1 MEQFASALTVLL
13 EAWSRRTFGPWV
25 DRTLIGSIDGAEVSA
40 AVAILLATGVVHA
53 VLALVVQRHCRSTA
67 PVAAGGALNPDVFLA
82 LGRPAYLLTWLGG
95 LYLATTPLLSA
106 VPRSAALEVAR
117 GVGAALFD
125 LGIFVVVTWVFMRF
139 TRVLDAHLARWA
151 SRTDSKL
158 DDLLVSMIGRSL
170 RVLAPVLAIIFA
182 LPILHLPAEYA
193 DVLSKGTSTMLIVA
207 IAVVLLQAVRV
218 CQRVVLAQFDRNAVD
233 NLRARQ
239 VSTQVHVIG
248 KVIDVLVTVVAAACV
263 LMLFPQVKHVGAS
276 LLASAGILGVIA
288 GLAAQKTTAN
298 LLAGF
303 QIALAQ
309 PIREDDAVVV
319 EGEWGRVEEIT
330 LTYVVVR
337 TWDERRLVV
346 PLSYFIDRPFQNW
359 TRGATALVGSI
370 LIWVDYS
377 FPVAAA
383 RAALKEIIESSP
395 LWDKRVWNMQV
406 ADATEKT
413 IQLRILASAVDA
425 GTTWD
430 LRCEI
435 REKFIAYI
443 QAQHPESLPRLRAD
457 LAHGDGN
464 GEGLEPPTRVDPGLE
479 VSSGVS
485 DANHVAAAS

>member
-1 MEQFASALTVLL
+1 MEQFASALTLLL
-13 EAWSRRTFGPWV
+13 EAWSRRTLGPWA
-25 DRTLIGSIDGAEVSA
+25 DRTLVGSIDGAEISSA
-40 AVAILLATGVVHA
+40 LAILLLTGVIHA
-53 VLALVVQRHCRSTA
+53 VLALVVQRYCRSA
-67 PVAAGGALNPDVFLA
+67 PPVAAGGPLKPDVFFA

-106 VPRSAALEVAR
+106 LPRSAGIEVAR

-151 SRTDSKL
+151 ARTDSKL
-158 DDLLVSMIGRSL
+158 DDLLVSIIGRSL
-170 RVLAPVLAIIFA
+170 RVLAPVAAIIFA

-218 CQRVVLAQFDRNAVD
+218 CQRVVLSQFDMSMVD

-248 KVIDVLVTVVAAACV
+248 KVLDVVVTLVAVACV

-288 GLAAQKTTAN
+288 GIAAQKTTAN
-298 LLAGF
+298 LLAGV
-303 QIALAQ
+303 QIAMAQ
-309 PIREDDAVVV
+309 PIREDDVVIV
-319 EGEWGRVEEIT
+319 EGEWGRVEDIT

-337 TWDERRLVV
+337 IWDERRLVV
-346 PLSYFIDRPFQNW
+346 PLSYFIDKPFQNW
-359 TRGATALVGSI
+359 TRGSTALVGSI
-370 LIWVDYS
+370 FVWVDYS
-377 FPVAAA
+377 FPVEAG
-383 RAALKEIIESSP
+383 RAVLKEIIESSA
-395 LWDKRVWNMQV
+395 LWDRRVWNVQV
-406 ADATEKT
+406 ADANEKA
-413 IQLRILASAVDA
+413 IQLRILASAADA
-425 GTTWD
+425 TATWD

-443 QAQHPESLPRLRAD
+443 QAHHPESLPRLRTD
-457 LAHGDGN
+457 LARDAGDGP
-464 GEGLEPPTRVDPGLE
+464 EQRMRVDPGLIA
-479 VSSGVS
+479 SSGLP
-485 DANHVAAAS
+485 DGKRAATAS